1 MEDIGRRSTFA
12 LGLAAAAA
20 TPALVLPA
28 AAAARTYGP
37 NEGKELAPG
46 VRLVELGKAEST
58 IPAYKTIEM
67 VDLIFEPGKTITE
80 KSMPADMVCHM
91 TQGEVLIK
99 KASKQFIVKEG
110 KVYTCI
116 KGEAEE
122 DTNTGSTV
130 AIIRAMVLNAA

>member
-12 LGLAAAAA
+12 LGLAAAA
-20 TPALVLPA
+20 TPARALPA

-37 NEGKELAPG
+37 NEGQEIAPG

-58 IPAYKTIEM
+58 ISAYKTIEM
-67 VDLIFEPGKTITE
+67 ADIIFQPGKTVSE

-99 KASKQFIVKEG
+99 KASKQFTVKEG
-110 KVYTCI
+110 ELYTCI
-116 KGEAEE
+116 KGEPEE

-130 AIIRAMVLNAA
+130 AIMRAIMLHTA